1 MQRTFQNQS
10 MWEKIAIQYQ
20 HLTLFQREKIY
31 LYGISIYRTHATGRS
46 MKAILL
52 RTLTLIIF
60 EWHLISVIAFL
71 SNFEIWLFWQPSI
84 ISATA
89 NAQHTLWW
97 NIFWRRSILIFW
109 QQRFHEISMVLCDIR
124 KLIISIVKR
133 QMNKI

>member
-1 MQRTFQNQS
+1 MQRNFQNQS
-10 MWEKIAIQYQ
+10 IWEKIAIQYQ

-52 RTLTLIIF
+52 RVRTLTLIIF

-84 ISATA
+84 ISATDCKCS
-89 NAQHTLWW
+89 AQNGGKIIYEGVYSLTLHITAWVR
-97 NIFWRRSILIFW
+97 NL
-109 QQRFHEISMVLCDIR
+109 
-124 KLIISIVKR
+124 KLRVSHR
-133 QMNKI
+133 MSSGEAS

>member
-1 MQRTFQNQS
+1 MKNCDFFLTVIDLVLLTIRWHIMGTIPNKVTLIEY
-10 MWEKIAIQYQ
+10 WKIASNSID
-20 HLTLFQREKIY
+20 LFEREGIY

-52 RTLTLIIF
+52 RVRTLTLIIF

-89 NAQHTLWW
+89 LQMLSTQCNE
-97 NIFWRRSILIFW
+97 ILFEEL
-109 QQRFHEISMVLCDIR
+109 FLFVT
-124 KLIISIVKR
+124 
-133 QMNKI
+133 